1 MFSASPTWKEEI
13 IMTVFMH
20 ILMNNVLPMGV
31 LIGLGIV
38 LMRAFKLD
46 IKTLSKL
53 NFYLFSPALMFN
65 LLYNQKLELSLIGKV
80 FLFLLLF
87 MFAQY
92 AIVEIVIRLRGY
104 KASMRSAMKN
114 SVLFYNS
121 ANYGI
126 PLNQLAF
133 SGMSHTLAVQIIVMV
148 VQSLIP
154 NTWGIYNVNAH
165 KADMKQVWRTIL
177 SMPVIYV
184 IPGALALR
192 WLNVPVP
199 GALQMPITY
208 LADAFFGT
216 ALITLGVQLGSME
229 WRIKRSLAVDV
240 SIAVVLRLIAGP
252 LLAWGIIM
260 IWNTVGIM
268 PLDKLTTAALIVS
281 SAVPTSLSSVLL
293 AVEFDNEKEFAS
305 QAVFLS
311 TLLSILT
318 ITVVIFFLNIQIP

>member
-1 MFSASPTWKEEI
+1 MFT
-13 IMTVFMH
+13 
-20 ILMNNVLPMGV
+20 
-31 LIGLGIV
+31 
-38 LMRAFKLD
+38 
-46 IKTLSKL
+46 
-53 NFYLFSPALMFN
+53 
-65 LLYNQKLELSLIGKV
+65 
-80 FLFLLLF
+80 
-87 MFAQY
+87 QY
-92 AIVEIVIRLRGY
+92 AVVEIVIRIKGY

-133 SGMSHTLAVQIIVMV
+133 AGLKETLAIQIIVMMI
-148 VQSLIP
+148 QSLVP

-192 WLNVPVP
+192 WLQVPVP
-199 GALQMPITY
+199 DAIEMPITY
-208 LADAFFGT
+208 LADAFIGT

-240 SIAVVLRLIAGP
+240 SISAVLRLVAGP
-252 LLAWGIIM
+252 LLAWGIVWLM
-260 IWNTVGIM
+260 G
-268 PLDKLTTAALIVS
+268 LDKLTAAALIVS

-311 TLLSILT
+311 TLISIIT
-318 ITVVIFFLNIQIP
+318 VTVVIFFLNIQV

>member
-1 MFSASPTWKEEI
+1 
-13 IMTVFMH
+13 MTVFMH
-20 ILMNNVLPMGV
+20 VLTNNVLPMGV

-65 LLYNQKLELSLIGKV
+65 LLYNQKLEVSLIGKV

-92 AIVEIVIRLRGY
+92 AIVEIVIRIRGY

-133 SGMSHTLAVQIIVMV
+133 GGLSHTLAVQIIVMV

-199 GALQMPITY
+199 DALQMPVTY
-208 LADAFFGT
+208 LANAFFGT

-229 WRIKRSLAVDV
+229 WRIKRELAVDV
-240 SIAVVLRLIAGP
+240 SIAVVLRLAAGP
-252 LLAWGIIM
+252 LLAWGIISL
-260 IWNTVGIM
+260 WNIVGFM